1 MPSTSE
7 AGVRITL
14 YQAPSDPHDILR
26 AKDEIIAK
34 LTARITQ
41 LNADKEDLQA
51 RLTKRDNDTAILQN
65 VIEEQ
70 AVEIRDLKSKIR
82 LQGKQIKDLMSERHV
97 SYSTIDGQ
105 AYEIGELKAQVSKQ
119 ERELQDQG
127 RENEDLETQLVIFRR
142 VIDEDN
148 ISTSSGSFGT
158 DYDLMDLSSDEE
170 EEEQDIYPDNDIS
183 SITDNN
189 ILDNFSAVNIESDQ
203 DGTMGYN

>member
-34 LTARITQ
+34 LTARTTQ

-51 RLTKRDNDTAILQN
+51 RLTKRDNETAILEN
-65 VIEEQ
+65 VTDEQ

-148 ISTSSGSFGT
+148 ISTSSGSSGT
-158 DYDLMDLSSDEE
+158 DYDLMDLSSDGD
-170 EEEQDIYPDNDIS
+170 EEEQDIYPGNDIS

-189 ILDNFSAVNIESDQ
+189 ILDNFRATNIESDQ